1 MRNYTFLLFSIALLL
16 SGCDEKQDD
25 LAELDA
31 LVQLDE
37 EEDRPLVVQE
47 SVDPAAKEN
56 HPFPQERML
65 LEGQDRR

>member
-1 MRNYTFLLFSIALLL
+1 MRNYIFLLFSLVLLL

-31 LVQLDE
+31 LVQLDD

-47 SVDPAAKEN
+47 SADPAAKEFQ
-56 HPFPQERML
+56 PFPQERML
-65 LEGQDRR
+65 LDGQDRR